1 MCWRT
6 SYRSNGRQLSKGV
19 RTLPWR
25 RLHEL
30 AVPPRQSPHLR
41 AHFHG
46 AHLGRSQARGP
57 LREKFAGKQADRRV
71 VGNCRST
78 GSTKRREQRTA
89 ERQDAARTLVATS
102 TRNLRNIARSGSLP
116 PSNQTTRCPGE
127 TFAASPPT
135 GQNRGET
142 WRRIQNGM
150 LVRRSCRRRR

>member
-6 SYRSNGRQLSKGV
+6 SYRNNGRRLSKDV

-30 AVPPRQSPHLR
+30 AAPPRQSPHFR

-46 AHLGRSQARGP
+46 AHLGRPEARRP
-57 LREKFAGKQADRRV
+57 LREKFAGRQADRRV

-78 GSTKRREQRTA
+78 GSTKRREQRTV
-89 ERQDAARTLVATS
+89 ERQNAARTLVATP
-102 TRNLRNIARSGSLP
+102 TRNLRNTARSGSLP
-116 PSNQTTRCPGE
+116 LSNQTTRRPGE

-135 GQNRGET
+135 GKNRRET
-142 WRRIQNGM
+142 WRRVEDRM
-150 LVRRSCRRRR
+150 LVRGSCRRRR